1 MRLETTVNDTVMPN
15 LLMLVVSSEQS
26 VATRIEAHLR
36 NLGWQVRAAWAQDRE
51 EAEETLLNAE
61 PELVLC
67 DVECELATIA
77 DLARQLS
84 PELPVLALET
94 AECAAPRGEQLKRIF
109 EQGAV
114 DLVRLESEADKAHL
128 AAACRREFDASRTG
142 WALRQAKMRLAEYEA
157 RQRTLVAET
166 SRAMLT
172 LSEGIV
178 IEANPAAAELLGFD
192 DNEALIAQPLL
203 DLIHADDRSH
213 VRELIAQLTRGRIA
227 EAEFTAA
234 FHSEAGDIAVH
245 VRMAS
250 RDSSGEEEML
260 LDAVLRPEAVPR
272 KDKAEAAS
280 EASATGPEPAQNF
293 ADIRRGLATAIEAA
307 LRQQSAT
314 GVLYIC
320 IDGFAAHEQRLGIVN
335 AGELADTW
343 DALIANTLP
352 AQSQLFRMR
361 PDEVCALVPAKDAE
375 ALEQIAKD
383 LCQQIAR
390 QSFRTEHYDCHLTNS
405 VACYPLAQSSARVI
419 DILRDSSLEARRL
432 ADEQGNAVSSIGDA
446 ARAAAEERQARE
458 AAEDIKRA
466 LGEKNRFFLAYQAVT
481 CLGEDTRQIYDV
493 FVRMRDSGGTELH
506 ARDFLPIA
514 ERFGLM
520 PAIDTW
526 VIRRALHTLSKRQ
539 GLCLMVRL
547 SEATLIEPAG
557 LIQLLEEAHL
567 AQPGLL
573 SLQIRETVL
582 QTQIRK
588 AAALRE
594 KLRSLKVDLV
604 LDYFGDSK
612 SAVSMLEQMEPDYV
626 KVSPAFANQ
635 IGEQAVHDRL
645 ASLIKASHGQGAK
658 VIIPFVENTRIM
670 GQLWQMGIDYV
681 QGNALQQAE
690 TVMLASEAPARS

>member
-1 MRLETTVNDTVMPN
+1 MSDATMPN
-15 LLMLVVSSEQS
+15 LLMLVVSREQA
-26 VATRIEAHLR
+26 VATRVEAHLR

-51 EAEETLLNAE
+51 DAEEILLNAE

-67 DVECELATIA
+67 DIGRDLDTIA

-94 AECAAPRGEQLKRIF
+94 EDSAAPHGEQLKRIF

-114 DLVRLESEADKAHL
+114 DLVRLESEADRAHL

-192 DNEALIAQPLL
+192 DSEGLVAQPLL

-213 VRELIAQLTRGRIA
+213 VRELVTQLTRGRIA

-234 FHSEAGDIAVH
+234 FHSGAGDIALH

-260 LDAVLRPEAVPR
+260 LDAVLRPEAAPK
-272 KDKAEAAS
+272 KDNAAAAS
-280 EASATGPEPAQNF
+280 QADLKPAQNF
-293 ADIRRGLATAIEAA
+293 ADIRRGLAAAVDAA
-307 LRQQSAT
+307 LSQQST
-314 GVLYIC
+314 LGVLYIC

-335 AGELADTW
+335 AGELSDTW
-343 DALIANTLP
+343 DALLANTLP

-361 PDEVCALVPAKDAE
+361 PDEVCALVPAKDAD
-375 ALEQIAKD
+375 ALEEIARD

-390 QSFRTEHYDCHLTNS
+390 QSFRTDQYDCHLTNS

-446 ARAAAEERQARE
+446 ARAAAEERQSRE

-466 LGEKNRFFLAYQAVT
+466 LSEKNRFFLAYQAVT
-481 CLGEDTRQIYDV
+481 CLGEDNRQIYDV
-493 FVRMRDSGGTELH
+493 FVRMRDSSGTELH
-506 ARDFLPIA
+506 ARDFLPTA

-520 PAIDTW
+520 PTIDEW

-547 SEATLIEPAG
+547 SEATLIEPSS
-557 LIQLLEEAHL
+557 LIQLLEAAQLAH
-567 AQPGLL
+567 PGLL

-612 SAVSMLEQMEPDYV
+612 SAVSLLEQMQPDYV
-626 KVSPAFANQ
+626 KVSPTFANQ

-645 ASLIKASHGQGAK
+645 ASLIKASHTQGAK

-690 TVMLASEAPARS
+690 TVMLASEAPARG